1 MAISARYLAGRAPSL
16 TLQMHRRRFLLA
28 WSLLVL
34 LQMFCWLNTQN
45 VATAALILCGG
56 IVGTTVSARLTLLRS
71 HPVSTLILLGYTISY
86 FLLPPFATLIE
97 WKPVTNN
104 LIHPELIYVHALVCL
119 LFLLGAHALYR
130 KSFIAASLRTFMV
143 SRLYTPLGYFRTPG
157 NLQLMILGGIGL
169 VAMAYQ
175 IFVAGWAR
183 EEVLSA
189 DSKLMQALFPL
200 VYMPYCILVRP
211 IIGDAP
217 ARIPLSWKLTLAAY
231 TVPLLLVSM
240 GSNSRAAVLL
250 GISSIA
256 IAYLYGV
263 VVRLIPARLL
273 RPRNAVLSVL
283 LLFLLQGPVAD
294 MATSMVIVRS
304 ERNDLAA
311 TQLLE
316 ATMTTF
322 QNKRALEER
331 RRLNEVK
338 NYDWDEYYVD
348 NLFLARLSNLKFAD
362 ESLDLALRQDAS
374 AKVMLRNLEWQ
385 NVLGVFPRP
394 LVDALG
400 LPVDKDLVKSSGG
413 DLMLFSTTGDFD
425 ALRGFRTGSIFGS
438 GYALFGWLYPI
449 VIALASII
457 IFALADAQTTRIRN
471 PDPAARPGA
480 WIPVF
485 NSLTAARLFAF
496 VFFLTSAATG
506 VESMFALTHFIL
518 RGWVETLLVYL
529 FAYWLSYA
537 ILRVLR
543 WRPTAG

>member
-1 MAISARYLAGRAPSL
+1 
-16 TLQMHRRRFLLA
+16 
-28 WSLLVL
+28 
-34 LQMFCWLNTQN
+34 
-45 VATAALILCGG
+45 
-56 IVGTTVSARLTLLRS
+56 
-71 HPVSTLILLGYTISY
+71 
-86 FLLPPFATLIE
+86 
-97 WKPVTNN
+97 
-104 LIHPELIYVHALVCL
+104 
-119 LFLLGAHALYR
+119 
-130 KSFIAASLRTFMV
+130 
-143 SRLYTPLGYFRTPG
+143 
-157 NLQLMILGGIGL
+157 
-169 VAMAYQ
+169 
-175 IFVAGWAR
+175 
-183 EEVLSA
+183 
-189 DSKLMQALFPL
+189 
-200 VYMPYCILVRP
+200 
-211 IIGDAP
+211 
-217 ARIPLSWKLTLAAY
+217 
-231 TVPLLLVSM
+231 VPLLLVSM

-263 VVRLIPARLL
+263 AVRLLPTRLL
-273 RPRNAVLSVL
+273 RLRNAALAVFALI
-283 LLFLLQGPVAD
+283 LLQGPVAD

-385 NVLGVFPRP
+385 NVLSVFPRP
-394 LVDALG
+394 LIDALG

-438 GYALFGWLYPI
+438 GYAMFGWLYPF
-449 VIALASII
+449 VVAFASII

-471 PDPAARPGA
+471 PDPAARAGA
-480 WIPVF
+480 WVPVF
-485 NSLTAARLFAF
+485 NALTAVRLFAF

-506 VESMFALTHFIL
+506 VESIFALSHFIL

-529 FAYWLSYA
+529 FAYWLSNA
-537 ILRVLR
+537 ILRLLR
-543 WRPTAG
+543 WRPVAR